1 MSFSRSN
8 NKMVISLLTLLVFL
22 MVATNT
28 YYYNK
33 MSETKEE
40 VEKLKKSERLKENE
54 ILNLESKIK
63 TVNEKLTEKE
73 NEILNLKEK
82 LNETENENRKLKEEL
97 EKYKNIRKLNIVAT
111 AYDAFCDTGCIGVTA
126 TGYDVSNTVYKDG
139 YRVVAVDPNV
149 IPLGSLVYIESDKM
163 NFVGIADDTGGDIK
177 GNRIDI
183 LMENKDKAYD
193 FGRRNVKVTVLKE
206 GSG

>member
-1 MSFSRSN
+1 MSFGRSN
-8 NKMVISLLTLLVFL
+8 NKIAISLLTLLTFL
-22 MVATNT
+22 MVVTNT

-33 MSETKEE
+33 MSETEEE
-40 VEKLKKSERLKENE
+40 VEKLKESERIKESE
-54 ILNLESKIK
+54 IS
-63 TVNEKLTEKE
+63 
-73 NEILNLKEK
+73 NLKEK
-82 LNETENENRKLKEEL
+82 LNETENENQKLKEEL
-97 EKYKNIRKLNIVAT
+97 EKYENLRKLNIVAT

-139 YRVVAVDPNV
+139 YRIISVDPNV
-149 IPLGSLVYIESDKM
+149 IPIGSLVYVESDKM

-183 LMENKDKAYD
+183 LMENRDKAYD
-193 FGRRNVKVTVLKE
+193 FGRRNVKVTVLRE